1 MPSSIESEIE
11 SLVATFVADLTSLLR
26 ASALDVVQEAL
37 GAGRPRAPRQA
48 RGATSRA
55 PATGERRPKGAKRD
69 PRDIEALT
77 EKLASFVKKTP
88 GQRIEQ
94 IGKALNTS
102 TKELALPVKKLVAA
116 KRLSTKG
123 QKRAT
128 TYFPR

>member
-1 MPSSIESEIE
+1 MPSFIESEIE
-11 SLVATFVADLTSLLR
+11 SLVATFVADLTSLLH

-37 GAGRPRAPRQA
+37 GVGRVRAPRQA
-48 RGATSRA
+48 RGAKSRA
-55 PATGERRPKGAKRD
+55 PTTGGKRLKGAKRD
-69 PRDIEALT
+69 PKDIEALT

-94 IGKALNTS
+94 IGKALSTS
-102 TKELALPVKKLVAA
+102 TKDLALPVKKLVAA